1 MELDAKEYLKQV
13 YKIDLSIKALEMEIE
28 ELNALAEGGAI
39 NYEERVQTS
48 GRASTESIMCSIV
61 DNKSKL
67 YDLLNKKLKI
77 KAEVSDKIY
86 KVKDSKYTQLYQSIL
101 FDRYIRCIEWEKM
114 ADEMGYSVRR
124 IYELHG
130 NALESFRK
138 CNP

>member
-1 MELDAKEYLKQV
+1 METDAKEYLKQV

-28 ELNALAEGGAI
+28 ELNALAEGGSI
-39 NYEERVQTS
+39 NYDERVQTS

-86 KVKDSKYTQLYQSIL
+86 RVKDSKYTQLYQSIL
-101 FDRYIRCIEWEKM
+101 FDRYIRCIGWEKM

-124 IYELHG
+124 IHELHG

>member
-13 YKIDLSIKALEMEIE
+13 YKIDLNIKAIEMEIE
-28 ELNALAEGGAI
+28 ELNALAEGGSI
-39 NYEERVQTS
+39 NYDERVQTS

>member
-28 ELNALAEGGAI
+28 ELNVLAEGGSI
-39 NYEERVQTS
+39 NYDERVQTS

-86 KVKDSKYTQLYQSIL
+86 RVKDSKYTQLYQSIL
-101 FDRYIRCIEWEKM
+101 FDRYIRCIGWEKM

-124 IYELHG
+124 IHELHG

>member
-28 ELNALAEGGAI
+28 ELNALAEGGSI
-39 NYEERVQTS
+39 NYDERVQTS

-86 KVKDSKYTQLYQSIL
+86 RVKDSKYTQLYQSIL
-101 FDRYIRCIEWEKM
+101 FDRYIRCIGWEKM

-124 IYELHG
+124 IHELHG